1 MCRLTLFI
9 IICEVVLVKAVGQ
22 VQGYLGDNITLTSG
36 ADPSWTLSKIE
47 WSIFTNTTWI
57 ATYHAGDV
65 NTNRVF
71 QFKGRLNLNTTSG
84 DLIIRNLTTNDAME
98 YTVEVLNS
106 KNNDKVKQIQL
117 IVNQRLQIPTIQTLK
132 NEPREE
138 NCMIELKC
146 SSPDKGVTFSWN
158 VFPRV
163 NTLTTPDGTVSHL
176 FAYLDITTGFVNF
189 TCTTSRKTTDVSGV
203 VKIQVKCNEDKPQ
216 SSPQPLPS
224 PSPSPPP
231 PHRNRYVLTL
241 VIGFFAGCAI
251 TAFIIC
257 YLGGQIKAAWQHLLE
272 KLCAAKDSS

>member
-117 IVNQRLQIPTIQTLK
+117 IVNR
-132 NEPREE
+132 
-138 NCMIELKC
+138 
-146 SSPDKGVTFSWN
+146 VTFSWN

-176 FAYLDITTGFVNF
+176 FTYLDITTGFVNF

-231 PHRNRYVLTL
+231 PHRNRYVLSF
-241 VIGFFAGCAI
+241 VVGVFVGCAI